1 MKDKTIVFYIFI
13 RYRTISL
20 VPLYIGPAQAA
31 IHLDVTISNNHVN
44 TAKWCTIINEKTWL
58 CWYKRLFCTNSAE
71 KNPSINNNGQGFVI
85 RCTPPVQ
92 PSHGNKCLYKF
103 SLVLWIQT
111 TATRFFHPDK
121 SFALNMS
128 SSYFSAVTIRPA
140 KYLPLRAAQAFSTST
155 KHKNSMRS
163 IHFSKCC
170 RITLSRTT

>member
-44 TAKWCTIINEKTWL
+44 IAKWCTIINEKTWL

-71 KNPSINNNGQGFVI
+71 KNPLINNVGQGFVI

-92 PSHGNKCLYKF
+92 PSHGNKCLYKI

-111 TATRFFHPDK
+111 TATSFFIRINRSHWTCPRRTFLQWQFDQQSIFHLGQHK
-121 SFALNMS
+121 LFPPLQNIRIAWEVFISPN
-128 SSYFSAVTIRPA
+128 AVE
-140 KYLPLRAAQAFSTST
+140 S
-155 KHKNSMRS
+155 H
-163 IHFSKCC
+163 
-170 RITLSRTT
+170 